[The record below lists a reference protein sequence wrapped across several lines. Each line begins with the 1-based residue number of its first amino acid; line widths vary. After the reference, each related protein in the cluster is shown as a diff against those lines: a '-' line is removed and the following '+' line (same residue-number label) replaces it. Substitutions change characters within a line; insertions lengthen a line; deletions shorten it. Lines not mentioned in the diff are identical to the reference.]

1 MRKILITLF
10 LFFSL
15 FQLNSQ
21 TKQDAISEANRL
33 NISSNQDAT
42 NALRSKGI
50 SEAQVRKMAKLRG
63 IDYDTALAEYLNSKS
78 SAPNTAV
85 ANTISNDVVSELKVV
100 SLTPIAASPLKDPAV
115 TEKEVKGYFGYD
127 IFINNPF
134 GEKEY
139 LVGNIDEGYI

>member
-50 SEAQVRKMAKLRG
+50 SESQVRKMAKLRG

-85 ANTISNDVVSELKVV
+85 ANK
-100 SLTPIAASPLKDPAV
+100 
-115 TEKEVKGYFGYD
+115 
-127 IFINNPF
+127 
-134 GEKEY
+134 
-139 LVGNIDEGYI
+139 